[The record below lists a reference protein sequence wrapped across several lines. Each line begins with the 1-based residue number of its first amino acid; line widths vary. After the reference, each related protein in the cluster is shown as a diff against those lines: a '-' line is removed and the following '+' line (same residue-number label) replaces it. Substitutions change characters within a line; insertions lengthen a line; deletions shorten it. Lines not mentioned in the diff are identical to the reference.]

1 MTAIYRSGIAFPSTM
16 LMVADACAGPPV
28 TTQTATSVRAPLLAR
43 PERRRWPRL
52 TRPPPYRFAPA
63 IAVDPD
69 GVPHIA
75 YYDEPARR
83 LTLASRIDNRWNR
96 EVVDSATPL
105 GHLVSLKLESDG
117 RPGLVFWEV
126 TSCLPLEGAVWF
138 AAGSSRQR
146 RPGQRPSTLR
156 RILRLGRGQSERRK
170 AAIS

>member
-52 TRPPPYRFAPA
+52 ARPPPYRFAPA

-105 GHLVSLKLESDG
+105 RTSGVVETG
-117 RPGLVFWEV
+117 ERRPSRVGVLGGDV
-126 TSCLPLEGAVWF
+126 LPALGGCRMVRGGVVQAE
-138 AAGSSRQR
+138 AAGSKTFHAPPDPPLRA
-146 RPGQRPSTLR
+146 RP
-156 RILRLGRGQSERRK
+156 I
-170 AAIS
+170 